1 MRREEREGRE
11 EGGGGEKCI
20 HLITDTNVSNAT
32 DSVPFFYC
40 VMTLNISLPPSRRA
54 VDPRSRACSLAAPLI
69 ESAGQQRRRRRVGAE

>member
-1 MRREEREGRE
+1 MYPSHHRHKREQRDRQ
-11 EGGGGEKCI
+11 C
-20 HLITDTNVSNAT
+20 T
-32 DSVPFFYC
+32 FFYC

>member
-32 DSVPFFYC
+32 DSVPFFLLC
-40 VMTLNISLPPSRRA
+40 DDTEHLPPTLT
-54 VDPRSRACSLAAPLI
+54 P
-69 ESAGQQRRRRRVGAE
+69 RRRSSPSRLLARGAAD